1 MEIQEFLMSLNIEKE
16 IVIDNGEQTVFLDS
30 SDEYARVYTALTESE
45 EVELESESVVVSSEL
60 ISLKFSNNDFV
71 VALSADLTRDIYKV
85 TIEETL

>member
-45 EVELESESVVVSSEL
+45 EVDLESESVVVSSEL

-85 TIEETL
+85 TIEENL

>member
-45 EVELESESVVVSSEL
+45 EVDLEPESVVVSSEI

>member
-45 EVELESESVVVSSEL
+45 EVDLESESVVVSSEL

-71 VALSADLTRDIYKV
+71 IALSADLTRDIYKV

>member
-45 EVELESESVVVSSEL
+45 EVDLESESVVVSSEL

-71 VALSADLTRDIYKV
+71 VVLSADLTRDIYKV

>member
-45 EVELESESVVVSSEL
+45 EVDLESESVVVSSEL